1 MPVNGKAYGEKNPT
15 AFPKTLEIESTDF
28 HLSLSPDDGYSSD

>member
-1 MPVNGKAYGEKNPT
+1 MEKPTGKKTPT